1 MSVLSDWTSSLTPA
15 FTRSSRPTRFPF
27 FPFPFS
33 SAIAILFSAHVAAG
47 VLTRR
52 VERSSAVPLS
62 WQKCSVIIKLTR
74 LPLRPLVHLGD
85 IHQDLAVRSLFHM
98 GAIHRTRCGPLKIDS
113 LAVVAATMTR
123 SEERRVGKECRCRG
137 GSEH

>member
-1 MSVLSDWTSSLTPA
+1 MSVLSDWTSCLTPA
-15 FTRSSRPTRFPF
+15 LTRSSRPTRFPF

-62 WQKCSVIIKLTR
+62 RQKCSVIVKFTR
-74 LPLRPLVHLGD
+74 VPLRPLIHLVD
-85 IHQDLAVRSLFHM
+85 IYQGLAVRSLFHM
-98 GAIHRTRCGPLKIDS
+98 SDVHGTRG
-113 LAVVAATMTR
+113 R
-123 SEERRVGKECRCRG
+123 
-137 GSEH
+137 

>member
-1 MSVLSDWTSSLTPA
+1 MSVLSDWTSCLTPA

-52 VERSSAVPLS
+52 VRRSSADPLS
-62 WQKCSVIIKLTR
+62 WLKCYVIVKLAR
-74 LPLRPLVHLGD
+74 LPLWPPVQLGEIPQALALRDLLLVGE
-85 IHQDLAVRSLFHM
+85 
-98 GAIHRTRCGPLKIDS
+98 IHR
-113 LAVVAATMTR
+113 
-123 SEERRVGKECRCRG
+123 
-137 GSEH
+137 